1 MVGTAVVVEPRVAQV
16 VAADVELAAAE
27 PVVAV
32 EPAPAVAAAPVVVA
46 AAEPPAPAASF
57 SSSFQ

>member
-16 VAADVELAAAE
+16 VAAAVELAAAE

-32 EPAPAVAAAPVVVA
+32 EPAPAVAPVVVA